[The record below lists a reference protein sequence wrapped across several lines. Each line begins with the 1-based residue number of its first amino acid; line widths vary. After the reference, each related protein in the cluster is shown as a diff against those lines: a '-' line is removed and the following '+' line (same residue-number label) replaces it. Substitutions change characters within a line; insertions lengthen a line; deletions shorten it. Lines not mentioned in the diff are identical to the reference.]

1 MKALGVIEVSSVARG
16 IEICDH
22 MIKASEIFVIDAIPM
37 CPGKYVIIIG
47 GDVANVMNSVN
58 VAAEEAKEAL
68 VDKLVIP
75 NIDDQV
81 FKAINNTNDIEKI
94 EALGIIETYSVS
106 SGIKAADTAVKAANI
121 RLIEVRLSR
130 GMGGK
135 SFVMMTGTV
144 GDVKA
149 AVASGCEAPRE
160 EGLLVGSSVIP
171 SPHEELKTYIY

>member
-1 MKALGVIEVSSVARG
+1 MKALGVIEVSSIARG
-16 IEICDH
+16 IEICDQ

-47 GDVANVMNSVN
+47 GDVANVKNSVN

-75 NIDDQV
+75 NMDDQV
-81 FKAINNTNDIEKI
+81 FKAINNTNDIGKI

-106 SGIKAADTAVKAANI
+106 SGIMAADTAVKAANI
-121 RLIEVRLSR
+121 HLIEVRLSR

-160 EGLLVGSSVIP
+160 EGLLAGSSVIP
-171 SPHEELKTYIY
+171 SPHEELKSYIY